1 MTFAEFIAN
10 PMAPVAIVALIVFVG
25 FCVIGLC
32 QTNEP
37 TPEYVRL
44 MSEHNA
50 RQAEW
55 EAGRPARAEAYKLA
69 YEARLQARREADA
82 EQRAAIRANLAK
94 GV

>member
-1 MTFAEFIAN
+1 MTFAELIVN
-10 PMAPVAIVALIVFVG
+10 PMAPVAVVALVVFIG
-25 FCVIGLC
+25 FCVVGLC
-32 QTNEP
+32 QSNEP

-44 MSEHNA
+44 MAEHDA

-69 YEARLQARREADA
+69 YAARLQARREGDA